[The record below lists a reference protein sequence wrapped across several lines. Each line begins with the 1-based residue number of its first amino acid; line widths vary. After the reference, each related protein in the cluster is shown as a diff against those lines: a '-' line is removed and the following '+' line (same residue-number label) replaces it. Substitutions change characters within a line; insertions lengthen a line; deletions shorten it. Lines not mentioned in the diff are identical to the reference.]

1 MLLEQTL
8 ERMRA
13 LKLFGMADALERWR
27 DDPVQRALESAD
39 LVGLLVDAE
48 WASRESRRL
57 TQRLRNARLRID
69 AATLEDLDLS
79 RPRGLTKQLV
89 AELASC
95 AWVTRR
101 RNVVLTGPTGT
112 GKTYLAC
119 ALANRACRQGHP
131 AVYRRASRL
140 FDEAAQARADGS
152 WPKLLSRLAKTP
164 VLVIDDFGL
173 ESLTAAERKT
183 LNEILEDRYGDS
195 STIITSQLEPK
206 EWHAVIGDPTI
217 ADAINDRL
225 VHNAERIRLSGE
237 SNRKL
242 RSQQP

>member
-8 ERMRA
+8 DRMRA
-13 LKLFGMADALERWR
+13 MKLLGMAEALERWR
-27 DDPVQRALESAD
+27 DDPVQRALDAAD
-39 LVGLLVDAE
+39 LVGLLIDAE
-48 WASRESRRL
+48 WAARESRRL
-57 TQRLRNARLRID
+57 TQRLRTAKLRLG

-89 AELASC
+89 AELATC
-95 AWVTRR
+95 AWVKRH
-101 RNVVLTGPTGT
+101 RNVVITGPTGT

-119 ALANRACRQGHP
+119 ALANRACRQGH
-131 AVYRRASRL
+131 AVVYRRASRL

-152 WPKLLSRLAKTP
+152 WPKLLARLAKTP

-173 ESLTAAERKT
+173 ETLAAAERT
-183 LNEILEDRYGDS
+183 ALNEILEDRYGDA
-195 STIITSQLEPK
+195 STILTSQLEPK

-225 VHNAERIRLSGE
+225 VHNADRLKLAGE
-237 SNRKL
+237 SGRKL
-242 RSQQP
+242 RAQEP

>member
-13 LKLFGMADALERWR
+13 LKLLGMAEALERWR
-27 DDPVQRALESAD
+27 DDPVQRALEPAD
-39 LVGLLVDAE
+39 LIGLLVDAE
-48 WASRESRRL
+48 WSSRESRRL
-57 TQRLRNARLRID
+57 TQRLRNAKLRL
-69 AATLEDLDLS
+69 ASATLEDLDLS
-79 RPRGLTKQLV
+79 RPRGLSKQLV

-95 AWVTRR
+95 SWITRR
-101 RNVVLTGPTGT
+101 RNVVVTGPTGT
-112 GKTYLAC
+112 GKSFLAC
-119 ALANRACRQGHP
+119 ALANRACRLGHA

-152 WPKLLSRLAKTP
+152 WPQLLARLAKTP
-164 VLVIDDFGL
+164 VLVVDDFGL
-173 ESLTAAERKT
+173 EPLAAAERRT
-183 LNEILEDRYGDS
+183 LHELLEDRYGDS

-242 RSQQP
+242 RA